1 MNSLTVPEK
10 SKRFHGLSSSTAGDA
25 DRGISYPRVALVAT
39 IVGTIAAVLA
49 VPDDFAPEGALQLSA
64 LLCAAGMLLGPILAG
79 LRDARSLARIEN
91 VLASAPAYWLLL
103 DLIQG
108 RYGITSANREDVVTS
123 FIACGLF
130 SSGVWLSCLRRPWK
144 LPRFIMRASTRDLS
158 ADTAFKVAI
167 VCFLIGVFYFL
178 FKAGFDPEVVID
190 SFTVGRWDAVWSRTG
205 PEGGWDAFVEHLSYF
220 GMLLPC
226 LAVVIGRR
234 AGWLDLKTI
243 TCWVLSISYAAF
255 QAQGGNR
262 RYVGVMF
269 GAAIVV
275 WLLSSSRLGLKQ
287 QVVVVAYAAAL
298 LVAMNLMLAYRGG
311 GVASFGEEDDV
322 LFESVGEVRVDD
334 NFLRLAQSV
343 HLVPAYEPYVW
354 YDYAWF
360 ALIRPIPRVFWPGK
374 PLAPNFRIMDYIN
387 TGASLSSSVV
397 GEFYVSGGLLA
408 VLVGGWFYGRLG
420 LCARSLLAGERTLT
434 SDMLYSTWLMALFA
448 GCRSM
453 QDLVMMS
460 YVVLALLAILWA
472 IGRVQSQAQV

>member
-1 MNSLTVPEK
+1 MNSLTVSERPK
-10 SKRFHGLSSSTAGDA
+10 GPQQPFMSIAGE
-25 DRGISYPRVALVAT
+25 DRGILYPWFGLVAT
-39 IVGTIAAVLA
+39 VVGTVAAVVA
-49 VPDDFAPEGALQLSA
+49 VPYDCAPPEALQLPAS
-64 LLCAAGMLLGPILAG
+64 LSAAGMLLAPLLAG
-79 LRDARSLARIEN
+79 VRDARSFARIEN
-91 VLASAPAYWLLL
+91 VLASAPVYWLLL
-103 DLIQG
+103 DLIQA
-108 RYGITSANREDVVTS
+108 RYGITLASREDVVTS
-123 FIACGLF
+123 FVACGCF
-130 SSGVWLSCLRRPWK
+130 SSGVWLSCLRRPWN
-144 LPRFIMRASTRDLS
+144 LPRFVMRASTRDLT
-158 ADTAFKVAI
+158 ADVAFKAAI
-167 VCFLIGVFYFL
+167 ACFVIGVFYFL
-178 FKAGFDPEVVID
+178 FESGFDPEVVID
-190 SFTVGRWDAVWSRTG
+190 SFSVGRWDAAWSRIT

-275 WLLSSSRLGLKQ
+275 WLLSSHRLGIKQ
-287 QVVVVAYAAAL
+287 QVIVATWAAGL
-298 LVAMNLMLAYRGG
+298 LVAMNLMLAYRGE
-311 GVASFGEEDDV
+311 GVASVGEEDNV
-322 LFESVGEVRVDD
+322 LFESIGEVRVDD

-343 HLVPAYEPYVW
+343 HLVPEYEPYVW

-360 ALIRPIPRVFWPGK
+360 ALIRPVPRVFWPGK
-374 PLAPNFRIMDYIN
+374 PLAPSFRIMDYIN

-408 VLVGGWFYGRLG
+408 VLFGGWFYGRLG
-420 LCARSLLAGERTLT
+420 LWGRNLLAGKRTLT
-434 SDMLYSTWLMALFA
+434 SDMLYGTWLMALFT

-460 YVVLALLAILWA
+460 YVVLALLAVLWVV
-472 IGRVQSQAQV
+472 GRMRSQAWE